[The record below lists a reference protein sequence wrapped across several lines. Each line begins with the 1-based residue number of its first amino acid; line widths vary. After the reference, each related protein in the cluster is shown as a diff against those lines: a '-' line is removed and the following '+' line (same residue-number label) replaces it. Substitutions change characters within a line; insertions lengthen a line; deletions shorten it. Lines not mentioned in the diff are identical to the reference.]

1 MPRLISLIFVGGL
14 VLAIAAC
21 SAGAAENG
29 STAPAASY
37 PPGTPTITAK
47 DIAFTQ
53 HQVEAPA
60 DTAFTLVFQTADGA
74 PHNVAIVRDGS
85 SSPAFT
91 GEIVT
96 GPREIA
102 YSVPALAPGTYTY
115 RCDVHPDMTGTL
127 IAR

>member
-1 MPRLISLIFVGGL
+1 MPRLTSLILVGSL

-21 SAGAAENG
+21 SSGAADNR

-53 HQVEAPA
+53 HEVDAPA
-60 DTAFTLVFQTADGA
+60 DTSFTLVFQNVDGA

-91 GEIVT
+91 GEVIT
-96 GPREIA
+96 GPREVA
-102 YSVPALAPGTYTY
+102 YSVPALAPGTYKY
-115 RCDVHPDMTGTL
+115 LCDVHPDMTGIL

>member
-1 MPRLISLIFVGGL
+1 MARLTSLILVGGL
-14 VLAIAAC
+14 LLALAAC
-21 SAGAAENG
+21 SSATADNG
-29 STAPAASY
+29 SAAPAGSY

-60 DTAFTLVFQTADGA
+60 DKGFTLVFQNVDGA

-85 SSPAFT
+85 GTAFT
-91 GEIVT
+91 GEVFT
-96 GPREIA
+96 GPREVA
-102 YSVPALAPGTYTY
+102 YSVPALAPGTYTF

-127 IAR
+127 VVR